1 MTLKFAKRGKVLL
14 FAFLAAVKACN
25 VIFVAYII
33 KLMLNLTTS
42 HSHQLSRLLTLAGI
56 AALGQICFMLSNFC
70 YEHVKMTMI
79 RDVNLVFKRANLTYL
94 VQKGASNIKN
104 GLSLMTNDLKQ
115 IETNRITA
123 QIDMI
128 YQGIVFVGSLG
139 FAFYNSW
146 QMTLIFMLAS
156 LAPALVQ
163 IFTSRLIAKKAA
175 VWTKKNAIYTQSIS
189 DSLYGAPDAKLY
201 NVQPTIVRRAMHSA
215 VQMEDALKSMNFTQ
229 AWALELIYSSAELF
243 CFVLPCTV
251 GGILMMQGQLAV
263 GTMVM
268 MVDLAMNFITPVVT
282 IFQEFNQVKS
292 TTPMWQRTET
302 ALKFKPAPTA
312 KRIGQFTGLQIK
324 DLGYRTHSDH
334 RQIFAHIN
342 FSVQPNEKILL
353 MAPSG
358 WGKTTLLKILQGVK
372 TPNHGQII
380 INQQDVTGNWE
391 LAHNYFSYVNQKPFL
406 FDDTLEFN
414 LTLGRRFSR
423 AELQSAIQKAGL
435 ADLVAKEGLQYQVG
449 EDGNNLSG
457 GQIQRVEIAKAI
469 LSRRP
474 ILLAD
479 EATSA
484 LDPALSLDIHQ
495 TLLQHN
501 EMAVIEVAHKISD
514 REKAMFDQIID
525 LKELAYRAASKA
537 ESSH

>member
-1 MTLKFAKRGKVLL
+1 MTLKFAKRGQVAL
-14 FAFLAAVKACN
+14 FTLLAAVKACN
-25 VIFVAYII
+25 VIFVAYMI

-42 HSHQLSRLLTLAGI
+42 HSHQINRLLTLAGI

-70 YEHVKMTMI
+70 YERVKMTMI
-79 RDVNLVFKRANLTYL
+79 RDVNLVFKRANLVYL
-94 VQKGASNIKN
+94 VQESSGNIKN

-146 QMTLIFMLAS
+146 EMTVVFLLAS

-163 IFTSRLIAKKAA
+163 MFTSKLIAKKAA
-175 VWTKKNAIYTQSIS
+175 VWTQKNAIYTQNIS
-189 DSLYGAPDAKLY
+189 DSLNGASAAKLY
-201 NVQPTIVRRAMHSA
+201 NVQPTIVQRAMHSA
-215 VQMEDALKSMNFTQ
+215 VQMENALRSMNFTQ
-229 AWALELIYSSAELF
+229 AWALELIYSAAELF

-251 GGILMMQGQLAV
+251 GGVLMMQGRLAV

-292 TTPMWQRTET
+292 TTPMWQRTLR
-302 ALKFKPAPTA
+302 ALAYKPAPA
-312 KRIGQFTGLQIK
+312 VHVQHEFTGLEIK
-324 DLGYRTHSDH
+324 DLGYLTHSDH
-334 RQIFAHIN
+334 QQIFSHVY
-342 FSVQPNEKILL
+342 FSVRPHEKVLL

-372 TPNHGQII
+372 TPNQGQIL
-380 INQQDVTGNWE
+380 INQQDVSGNWQ

-406 FDDTLEFN
+406 FDDSLRFN
-414 LTLGRRFSR
+414 LTLGRPVR
-423 AELQSAIQKAGL
+423 ETDLQAAIKKAGL
-435 ADLVAKEGLQYQVG
+435 TELVVKEGLDYQVG

-457 GQIQRVEIAKAI
+457 GQIQRVEIARAL
-469 LSRRP
+469 LSKRP

-484 LDPALSLDIHQ
+484 LDPALSLDIHK
-495 TLLQHN
+495 TLLRNDHI
-501 EMAVIEVAHKISD
+501 AVIEVAHKISD
-514 REKAMFDQIID
+514 QEKAMFDQIID
-525 LKELAYRAASKA
+525 LKDLAHAASKN
-537 ESSH
+537 